1 MAKTILGPAP
11 KKTILGPVEGFT
23 GARRGPPNHK
33 TLDNPEFQI
42 PENDP
47 WSRQK
52 DMFSRVPEMET
63 GTIAPTTIYRGQG
76 DYPVQPSIGPMPEQN
91 FWQKAKGFFVG
102 QPDYGRWTKPTQL
115 DYLHRTLDIPLNI
128 LTKFSSGRTFGAD
141 KLSWYVLSKIR
152 PDLANKPLEE
162 QMAALDPYEH
172 STFNKMTGEMAEF
185 IGQIQSSQ
193 KLLSAIGINT
203 PQGQKTIE
211 KIVDKAPAWMM
222 SGAID
227 AVVDGVVEEKEAKDV
242 WKDVIVKSQTR
253 AGEAVVWGGLEWG
266 AGKIV
271 QEIGKKFPRFSRAM
285 QARLIK
291 DPDKRQVRMD
301 AIKAREHYR
310 KYGTMPDDL
319 MNKYVKPGL
328 RGTDTDFTTQAA
340 NAAVEGEIV
349 GIQALARQTPNM
361 PVKQREAVLNH
372 IKNLQ
377 KKIVSIEKQPQPTKV
392 QEVTTKI
399 PDTQIAQEPR
409 TTPPAGESEQKGGV
423 PQAQAEPGAGK
434 LKPISY
440 QDLGNYVMHGTD
452 DSGDAIDILTSGLNK
467 GTSTGRGYAEEY
479 GIITLF
485 DKEDVGRQYNVT
497 HHPGHK
503 KTTQQSGTPKAVIY
517 IPDAFVGDPEQN
529 MKNFAEKARKANP
542 NVQIYRGYINEDTAE
557 LDRIEPW
564 ANEAENAM
572 LAEKRA
578 VPQTQAE
585 PEAGKQIFTSEEE
598 DFLDRFRKSS
608 EKVQRSEKT
617 PGREMNPEET
627 EIMIQDWE
635 AYSRS
640 RGYTEKDIQ
649 AMKDHLRLIEEGQ
662 ALGFTEDFL
671 FEIERSI
678 QLELAG
684 ERAISDLEL
693 ERQYRKP
700 SFEAENAMLAE
711 KRAVPQ
717 TQAEPE
723 AEKSIA
729 EIQDQQMQS
738 VAKGTKPAYLADR
751 SSFDKEEYP
760 AQLEKMKQFAK
771 ENDLVYGEKR
781 DGQGDM
787 NGVVAKDQETLNDVL
802 SAKTGQELKSTLDYK
817 QIENLSKKVED
828 EGFMAL
834 SDEEFNQ
841 FLDQQSTPL
850 ETGKPPIEETQ
861 EALPPEARNKGA
873 LDLGP
878 LVDAAHTAHDWLFAF
893 GEAKRSHPELYKA
906 LMSSYGKRNA
916 GVERAVD
923 EVQKILGERK
933 LSTDEASAIS
943 LAYENKTL
951 QPPKGLKD
959 VSDKFLTLLGRLE
972 QVQLKEGIFQR
983 PFQERMIEE
992 NEQVIDRLKTELKH
1006 PDKSKRIQA
1015 LVDENTKLRNMRYL
1029 PHSIVAQRVL
1039 EAKLNTLSGE
1049 KRKIFLD
1056 TWTRLSA
1063 QFKMRKGRGF
1073 LQEYMDA
1080 GLLSSE
1086 DVDIRRL
1093 SAQALSDYYYRS
1105 SMKDFFT
1112 FAKADGLI
1120 QPSSDQLRQEGWYNQ
1135 RELGLTIPEA
1145 KGKMF
1150 HPLMATALNEMKE
1163 IRKGYPKNI
1172 LRQMLAITKVGQ
1184 FIKPTIVPTYDIIQK
1199 YMRGMWSLNPIS
1211 EVRAMTEATR
1221 SVLTKDALY
1230 HKLNKDNLYQFPYEI
1245 SKAGR
1250 DEQIQMMVDKT
1261 SLDVNILK
1269 NLWQSATGETWT
1281 AKDLFNARKML
1292 MAGYRAIG
1300 NTTWTMDKIQRTQGY
1315 LVLRKLGLE
1324 HNEAV
1329 DTAAQGFGG
1338 YSLTSSKYK
1347 NQMSKVFFVH
1357 TFRFLM
1363 PREMAKTMTEP
1374 IVGAAKVAFGGDKI
1388 PKARWNRW
1396 AKALVGTAAIPVL
1409 TDQYMQYRGFEK
1421 DRKHIGPLAWKWK
1434 KDVPAYNADGTM
1446 KLKAD
1451 GSPVTQELVVG
1462 INNILNMPVKYWN
1475 RATYYDPVSPS
1486 NRFVQAFKNLAKW
1499 EVHPLYRVMIW
1510 DIAQNRKS
1518 FGSGVQVYDPNETP
1532 IKQAGDILKYT
1543 FGQMFRL
1550 YGTMM
1555 DAAEA
1560 GNITEKEAKEQ
1571 EHVYKN
1577 HLTSIDRILLKAI
1590 GYRYI
1595 RQDLNDRRKIKALS
1609 LNKEYNSRLYNI
1621 ARKYSG
1627 EEAQRKKKNLDLWYK
1642 KTKTWIIDTMD

>member
-23 GARRGPPNHK
+23 GARRGPPIHK

-399 PDTQIAQEPR
+399 PDTQIAQKPR
-409 TTPPAGESEQKGGV
+409 TTPPAGESEQTGGV
-423 PQAQAEPGAGK
+423 PQAQAEP
-434 LKPISY
+434 
-440 QDLGNYVMHGTD
+440 
-452 DSGDAIDILTSGLNK
+452 
-467 GTSTGRGYAEEY
+467 
-479 GIITLF
+479 
-485 DKEDVGRQYNVT
+485 
-497 HHPGHK
+497 
-503 KTTQQSGTPKAVIY
+503 
-517 IPDAFVGDPEQN
+517 
-529 MKNFAEKARKANP
+529 
-542 NVQIYRGYINEDTAE
+542 
-557 LDRIEPW
+557 
-564 ANEAENAM
+564 
-572 LAEKRA
+572 
-578 VPQTQAE
+578 
-585 PEAGKQIFTSEEE
+585 EAG
-598 DFLDRFRKSS
+598 
-608 EKVQRSEKT
+608 
-617 PGREMNPEET
+617 
-627 EIMIQDWE
+627 
-635 AYSRS
+635 
-640 RGYTEKDIQ
+640 
-649 AMKDHLRLIEEGQ
+649 
-662 ALGFTEDFL
+662 
-671 FEIERSI
+671 
-678 QLELAG
+678 
-684 ERAISDLEL
+684 
-693 ERQYRKP
+693 
-700 SFEAENAMLAE
+700 
-711 KRAVPQ
+711 
-717 TQAEPE
+717 
-723 AEKSIA
+723 KSIA

-861 EALPPEARNKGA
+861 EGFPPEARNKGA

-1462 INNILNMPVKYWN
+1462 INTILNMPVKYWN